1 MKIFQVA
8 KFYTREDYGK
18 EYCLTLFFNEHHALL
33 QVAFDIGEYGKWFEF
48 PYLQVSFGNGRL
60 FSLLFTISKIGISID
75 LFGRNW
81 RDELFYIQP
90 NNLKDVE

>member
-1 MKIFQVA
+1 MKLLNFGI
-8 KFYTREDYGK
+8 RRDYGT
-18 EYCLTLFFNEHHALL
+18 EVYFTLLTTKRYSLL

>member
-1 MKIFQVA
+1 MKLFNYGV
-8 KFYTREDYGK
+8 RNDYGT
-18 EYCLTLFFNEHHALL
+18 EVYFTLFTTKHYSLL
-33 QVAFDIGEYGKWFEF
+33 QVAFDIGEYSRWYEF
-48 PYLQVSFGNGRL
+48 PYMQVSFGNGRL